1 MNDERTTVFV
11 MDVDVRDQ
19 HKLPG
24 AEFRTRITRAVADV
38 VAERLRQ
45 EVKWGEQN
53 HPMVPPDIESEARAH
68 DAAPEFFACHVLG
81 IDDAKAA
88 RDECNRE
95 HRAGRGTY
103 THILIE
109 EVSEFIEACVKHGEN
124 SDEAR
129 AEMVQ
134 VAAVALAML
143 EAIDRKRAKV
153 TP

>member
-1 MNDERTTVFV
+1 MDATTRDGMQRAIEAVIVER
-11 MDVDVRDQ
+11 Q
-19 HKLPG
+19 
-24 AEFRTRITRAVADV
+24 
-38 VAERLRQ
+38 RQ
-45 EVKWGEQN
+45 EAKWGEQN
-53 HPMVPPDIESEARAH
+53 HPMVPADIVREAHAH
-68 DAAPEFFACHVLG
+68 GAAPEFFACHILG

-103 THILIE
+103 THILVE
-109 EVSEFIEACVKHGEN
+109 EVAEFVEACVIHGET

-134 VAAVALAML
+134 VAAVALAMI

>member
-1 MNDERTTVFV
+1 MDATTKGGMWFAIGSVIEER
-11 MDVDVRDQ
+11 Q
-19 HKLPG
+19 
-24 AEFRTRITRAVADV
+24 
-38 VAERLRQ
+38 RQ
-45 EVKWGEQN
+45 EAKWGEQN
-53 HPMVPPDIESEARAH
+53 HPMVPADIVREAHAH
-68 DAAPEFFACHVLG
+68 GAAPEFFACHILG

-103 THILIE
+103 THILVE
-109 EVSEFIEACVKHGEN
+109 EVAEFVEACVIHGET

-134 VAAVALAML
+134 VAAVALAMI

-153 TP
+153 TT

>member
-1 MNDERTTVFV
+1 MVWKASAAMRSALD
-11 MDVDVRDQ
+11 
-19 HKLPG
+19 
-24 AEFRTRITRAVADV
+24 AVI
-38 VAERLRQ
+38 AERQRQ
-45 EVKWGEQN
+45 DAKWGVQN
-53 HPMVPPDIESEARAH
+53 HPMVPADVRAEAQAH
-68 DAAPEFFACHVLG
+68 GASPEFFACHVLG
-81 IDDAKAA
+81 VDDAKAA

-103 THILIE
+103 THILVE
-109 EVSEFIEACVKHGEN
+109 EVAEFVEACVLHGDA

-134 VAAVALAML
+134 VVAVALAML

>member
-1 MNDERTTVFV
+1 MNDERSTVFE
-11 MDVDVRDQ
+11 MEVDVRDQ
-19 HKLPG
+19 RAVLHG

-45 EVKWGEQN
+45 EAKWGEQN

-68 DAAPEFFACHVLG
+68 GAEPEFFACHVLG

-103 THILIE
+103 THIAVE
-109 EVSEFIEACVKHGEN
+109 ELAEFVEACVLHGEA

-129 AEMVQ
+129 AEAVQ
-134 VAAVALAML
+134 VAAVALAIV
-143 EAIDRKRAKV
+143 ERIDRKRE
-153 TP
+153 TGR